1 MSDNLKSCNI
11 CGTNNSSLHI
21 CDKCRLSCCQQC
33 LGQHKSN
40 NVCGLIKEHL
50 SPTNVICMRHESCYT
65 KFCLKCCLLVCP
77 ECAILHSDHK
87 MDLFSII
94 DAVKK
99 IRRDIPKCV
108 DSLSEKIT
116 NAHKF
121 VTAFPSKMN
130 EFLSLQRQIDVEENV
145 WRTKII
151 EIAKGL
157 CRQIEQQMTKLD
169 SDCIIQ
175 QQYER
180 NAQKTI
186 VILNAVEKV
195 KYSNTFALLWVR
207 VKEKLDQFESN
218 SAKKNILQRVSFQ
231 SGVEDHSKLCNLFG
245 SLQYVNIGE
254 DLDDGTLEL
263 FKKMK
268 IDDQDEDHREYEKNT
283 EEKRTLEADVQRLE
297 CQLHETTRQS
307 ETIVEEKETEI
318 QRLKNQI
325 QQSEIIVDE
334 KETEIQRLKNQIE
347 TMLEDKIHSKE
358 DTIKMHCEKIKELQQ
373 KSNHFESDKNRISEE
388 FEKVCKERDD
398 LSNRR
403 VLKDE
408 ILSSKEIIKTQEN
421 LQEVNILELQQH
433 VQQLEADK
441 STLSE
446 KYERICTEMENS
458 KDGMVHKE
466 EIRSKE
472 EIIKTNHETIKELH
486 QQTQQLKTAN
496 NGILEKYNQVCK
508 ERDELK
514 NGSMFV
520 DELHL
525 KEEKIKAQEKTIGEK
540 IRDLQQE
547 SQQLQTERDELVKK
561 YEKVCKERDENIDGN
576 QSIQL
581 AFESMERELKEKE
594 TEMHAKDQQSR
605 QQLNEKDRDISD
617 LNQML
622 NQHKEMVSDQEK
634 KIKTIKKERDDLQLR
649 SQSIQKVFDDYEQRI
664 ETYQRIQAEKEIE
677 FQSKQQGFQHH
688 LKQKDNSMS
697 EINRIVNQQ
706 KSMISNLEE
715 TIKGVRKEKDDLQ
728 TRLSSVAGEKLTKG
742 NPSIT
747 DLGDPNRPMKIG
759 EKYGELYDNEW
770 TDAMENTI
778 EAKKYYPD
786 LKESELE
793 EIIIRHLHRLLKC
806 CYIECILKAE
816 EQIHKL
822 GEALAE
828 TMCLTLKTKDEIAS
842 LSVIRE
848 ALVLRRSK
856 SEDFAK
862 FLFENQVIC
871 NNTIADWDYVN
882 KNENLMQI
890 LTQSTFFEKCIYL
903 CWCMVIQDPVMHLD
917 NDPVSNTP
925 IDKNTYKEF
934 VKSGDSVAYVVWP
947 ALFLHKGG
955 PLLYKGVVQAYWK
968 KDDDDNLKGTSV

>member
-1 MSDNLKSCNI
+1 
-11 CGTNNSSLHI
+11 
-21 CDKCRLSCCQQC
+21 
-33 LGQHKSN
+33 
-40 NVCGLIKEHL
+40 
-50 SPTNVICMRHESCYT
+50 
-65 KFCLKCCLLVCP
+65 
-77 ECAILHSDHK
+77 

-195 KYSNTFALLWVR
+195 KYSNT
-207 VKEKLDQFESN
+207 
-218 SAKKNILQRVSFQ
+218 
-231 SGVEDHSKLCNLFG
+231 
-245 SLQYVNIGE
+245 VNIGE

-297 CQLHETTRQS
+297 CQLHETTRNLHGEKSDVLKRLCFLKDYAIQS
-307 ETIVEEKETEI
+307 KDQLHTTTDQKPKFTDDQSIFEVLDII
-318 QRLKNQI
+318 QTNMTYMHKN
-325 QQSEIIVDE
+325 
-334 KETEIQRLKNQIE
+334 L
-347 TMLEDKIHSKE
+347 
-358 DTIKMHCEKIKELQQ
+358 
-373 KSNHFESDKNRISEE
+373 
-388 FEKVCKERDD
+388 
-398 LSNRR
+398 R

-514 NGSMFV
+514 NG
-520 DELHL
+520 
-525 KEEKIKAQEKTIGEK
+525 
-540 IRDLQQE
+540 
-547 SQQLQTERDELVKK
+547 
-561 YEKVCKERDENIDGN
+561 N

-581 AFESMERELKEKE
+581 AFESMERIKGKE
-594 TEMHAKDQQSR
+594 TEMHAKDQQFR

-634 KIKTIKKERDDLQLR
+634 KIQTIKKERDDLQLR

-677 FQSKQQGFQHH
+677 FQNKQQGFQHH
-688 LKQKDNSMS
+688 LKQKDDRMS
-697 EINRIVNQQ
+697 EISRIVNQQ
-706 KSMISNLEE
+706 K
-715 TIKGVRKEKDDLQ
+715 
-728 TRLSSVAGEKLTKG
+728 A
-742 NPSIT
+742 
-747 DLGDPNRPMKIG
+747 
-759 EKYGELYDNEW
+759 
-770 TDAMENTI
+770 
-778 EAKKYYPD
+778 
-786 LKESELE
+786 
-793 EIIIRHLHRLLKC
+793 
-806 CYIECILKAE
+806 
-816 EQIHKL
+816 
-822 GEALAE
+822 
-828 TMCLTLKTKDEIAS
+828 
-842 LSVIRE
+842 
-848 ALVLRRSK
+848 
-856 SEDFAK
+856 
-862 FLFENQVIC
+862 
-871 NNTIADWDYVN
+871 
-882 KNENLMQI
+882 
-890 LTQSTFFEKCIYL
+890 
-903 CWCMVIQDPVMHLD
+903 
-917 NDPVSNTP
+917 
-925 IDKNTYKEF
+925 
-934 VKSGDSVAYVVWP
+934 
-947 ALFLHKGG
+947 
-955 PLLYKGVVQAYWK
+955 
-968 KDDDDNLKGTSV
+968 